1 MHAYACQD
9 RHMHGCVID
18 LSHTT
23 HAWLCDRSITYD
35 VCRSIT
41 YDVCRSITYDVC
53 RSITY
58 DVCRS
63 ITYDVS
69 RSITYDVSRSITYD
83 VVVSGR
89 ILSRACLIE
98 RGHSYRSGLSP
109 CQPRL
114 EACVHRRQETGGQRG
129 RRVPKLEARVHVLE
143 GACASRED
151 TT

>member
-1 MHAYACQD
+1 MPCNASDSSCTSKCKPATCTYVHMHAYACQD

-23 HAWLCDRSITYD
+23 HAWLCD
-35 VCRSIT
+35 
-41 YDVCRSITYDVC
+41 